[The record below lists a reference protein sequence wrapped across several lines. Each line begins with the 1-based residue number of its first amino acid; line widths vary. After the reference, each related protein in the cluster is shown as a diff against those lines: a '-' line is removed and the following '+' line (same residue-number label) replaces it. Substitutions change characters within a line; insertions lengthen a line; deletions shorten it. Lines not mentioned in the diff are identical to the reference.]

1 MNTIQWKPK
10 NRQELK
16 TAVDVYIQ
24 SPDQACEQYG
34 DISQWDVS
42 AVTDMRYM
50 FYHAI
55 SFNGDI
61 SRWDVSAVTII
72 SSMFYDAKSYTG
84 VFHKE
89 YYVCG
94 KETTNEHYDSITIY
108 TNYFTRM
115 VHIKQNTV
123 LLIHCCSTYPYT
135 IYSEFIR
142 HTIGNELV
150 KVLNPRYTKK

>member
-24 SPDQACEQYG
+24 SPDQACEQY
-34 DISQWDVS
+34 
-42 AVTDMRYM
+42 
-50 FYHAI
+50 
-55 SFNGDI
+55 GDI

-94 KETTNEHYDSITIY
+94 KETTKEHYDSITIY

-150 KVLNPRYTKK
+150 KVLNPRYTKN